1 MGSLADA
8 LAGAAAKRGITV
20 DQIVLDEVAQL
31 VLDGDVSHLEL
42 PLAKRPPGAITRRI
56 EVPPLSN
63 RDNPRQHEVCLVQ
76 PKFVQLSFLGA
87 ERHRAELELPPDQ
100 ARYIAYLLVQGA
112 DLLDGE
118 VVAVDEKGYDVLVD
132 AL

>member
-8 LAGAAAKRGITV
+8 LAGAAAKKGITV
-20 DQIVLDEVAQL
+20 EQIVLDEIEQL
-31 VLDGDVSHLEL
+31 VLDGDVRHLEL
-42 PLAKRPPGAITRRI
+42 PLAERPPGAITRRI
-56 EVPPLSN
+56 EVPVLFN
-63 RDNPRQHEVCLVQ
+63 KHNPHQIELCLVQ
-76 PKFVQLSFLGA
+76 PKFVQLSFLSG
-87 ERHRAELELPPDQ
+87 ELPRAELELTPDQ

>member
-8 LAGAAAKRGITV
+8 LAEAAAKKGITV
-20 DQIVLDEVAQL
+20 DNLATEL
-31 VLDGDVSHLEL
+31 VVEEYDGPFTL
-42 PLAKRPPGAITRRI
+42 PLAERPPGAITRRI
-56 EVPPLSN
+56 EVPVLFN
-63 RDNPRQHEVCLVQ
+63 KHNPHQIELCLIQ
-76 PKFVQLSFLGA
+76 PRKLVQLSFLSA
-87 ERHRAELELPPDQ
+87 ERHRAGLELTPDQ